1 MYHGIL
7 LVGSDAGKQKILRMN
22 VAILLK
28 PINRMFRN
36 EMTFFAPKLWA
47 LFFVIR

>member
-1 MYHGIL
+1 MYHDIL
-7 LVGSDAGKQKILRMN
+7 LVGSDAGRQKILRMN

-36 EMTFFAPKLWA
+36 KMSFCAPKRWA
-47 LFFVIR
+47 MLFLIR

>member
-1 MYHGIL
+1 MYHYIL
-7 LVGSDAGKQKILRMN
+7 LVGSDARKQKILRMN

-36 EMTFFAPKLWA
+36 EMTFCAPKLWPM
-47 LFFVIR
+47 FFVIR

>member
-7 LVGSDAGKQKILRMN
+7 LVGSDAGEQKILRMN

-36 EMTFFAPKLWA
+36 EMTFLLRSFGPCFL
-47 LFFVIR
+47 